1 MALEVCAGCSTRY
14 AVGALRCPHCGSTER
29 ADGVSVGAVPPM
41 VTVECTTAHDGCRFA
56 GGPRRVRLSLLA
68 PGVVELPTLL
78 CAGCG
83 STLLITW
90 PDPTAKE
97 DDTMPKITVH
107 GGSTDAAADTEAPA
121 ADDATSAAP
130 DTDTEG
136 GEPSSPGN
144 SSSTSTEKP
153 SDTPET
159 SKPAPRKR
167 TRAASPSTK
176 GHAENS
182 SAEPADTSGP
192 ETAAPTDDASESD
205 ASTAGK

>member
-14 AVGALRCPHCGSTER
+14 AVGALRCPHCGSAER
-29 ADGVSVGAVPPM
+29 ADGAPVGAVPPM
-41 VTVECTTAHDGCRFA
+41 VTVECTTAVGCRFA
-56 GGPRRVRLSLLA
+56 AGPRRVRLSLLA

-97 DDTMPKITVH
+97 DQTMPKITVH
-107 GGSTDAAADTEAPA
+107 GGSTDAATDAAVR
-121 ADDATSAAP
+121 ADDEAAASP
-130 DTDTEG
+130 DEEG
-136 GEPSSPGN
+136 GDPPSPGN

-153 SDTPET
+153 SDTPGT
-159 SKPAPRKR
+159 SKPTPRKR
-167 TRAASPSTK
+167 TQAANRSTK
-176 GHAENS
+176 GRTENS

-192 ETAAPTDDASESD
+192 ETDAPTDDEAAD
-205 ASTAGK
+205 APSTDK